1 MKEVV
6 IEFVNDW
13 DEKEDDDD
21 DDDDYEDYGDF
32 DDYIGEILIDWI
44 YDVLRFWSYWE
55 ELRKERYF
63 EVFNIEFD
71 KKDICNFI

>member
-44 YDVLRFWSYWE
+44 YDVLRF
-55 ELRKERYF
+55 
-63 EVFNIEFD
+63 
-71 KKDICNFI
+71 